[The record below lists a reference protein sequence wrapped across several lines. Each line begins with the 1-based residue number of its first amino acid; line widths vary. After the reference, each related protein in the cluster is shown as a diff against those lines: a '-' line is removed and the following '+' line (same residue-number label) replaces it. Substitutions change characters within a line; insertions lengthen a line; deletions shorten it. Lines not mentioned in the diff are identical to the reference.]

1 MYEEDMVPHP
11 RCPPGTK
18 TESSQV
24 LSVVLAQ
31 PTINTLYCELSFCTL
46 KITICPYTYVY
57 YIYTLPVLNLITEIY
72 HTPFSMKYVC
82 LSIEVS
88 IRS

>member
-31 PTINTLYCELSFCTL
+31 PTINTLYCELSFAL
-46 KITICPYTYVY
+46 
-57 YIYTLPVLNLITEIY
+57 
-72 HTPFSMKYVC
+72 
-82 LSIEVS
+82 
-88 IRS
+88 

>member
-18 TESSQV
+18 LNLLKV

-31 PTINTLYCELSFCTL
+31 PTINTLYCELSFAL
-46 KITICPYTYVY
+46 
-57 YIYTLPVLNLITEIY
+57 
-72 HTPFSMKYVC
+72 
-82 LSIEVS
+82 
-88 IRS
+88 